1 MKKNYSYRHN
11 VMQDGMRAITF
22 RRTVSGTGVLIMIS
36 MTAWWIFY
44 LRFKP
49 WDRYATAYQGVL
61 NPMLL
66 EPPVQ
71 PCLLNQPLVFDQTTY
86 PNYTEVVVL
95 NRDRL
100 YHQGDVLTVKVVAR
114 DKEGRSK
121 TYGGDFFRARL
132 VSSDGSLQASSAGHV
147 TDHCNGTYTVQF
159 PLYWVGDVSIKI
171 QLVHPSEAVKVLQ
184 SLRQVPNKR
193 DFNCTFVDVKTEN
206 NYTQQCFSSNNP
218 SLPPHR
224 QCDFSKPEVNGT
236 WICEKPEKLPCS
248 AITKCRWNPD
258 MSRVLGLVSPEE
270 MKLFQ
275 KPYLEVELE
284 VNPKEPIRVLETELP
299 TPEHLPACTGNTRE
313 SGASLGHW
321 SGKVWKSAVCNVR
334 VFTKEDIRQCLANKI
349 VYLQGDSTIRQWS
362 ERLKKVARLH
372 DNERTMYSPVV
383 QVGDNNK
390 WNISVRYRFHHFPV
404 QGKPWIN
411 FHDLRYIVDELDLT
425 QGGPNTVIVLSL
437 WAHFTAEPL
446 DMIRSRLY
454 AIRGAIHRLLRR
466 SPGTLVFVRTGTT
479 REHKEEKLEYYLLAS
494 DWLAYQ
500 ITEVIREIFR
510 EDPDVFVFDTWD
522 MSVCQPGED
531 YIHPDQTMVDNQL
544 NRLFSH
550 ICPN

>member
-1 MKKNYSYRHN
+1 MASA
-11 VMQDGMRAITF
+11 RAYAVFTVLTAAVFITTWMF
-22 RRTVSGTGVLIMIS
+22 PYQQFMTWGQYTTV
-36 MTAWWIFY
+36 
-44 LRFKP
+44 
-49 WDRYATAYQGVL
+49 YQGVPK
-61 NPMLL
+61 PMVSKLRL
-66 EPPVQ
+66 IQPPVQ
-71 PCLLNQPLVFDQTTY
+71 PCLLNYSIHFDQTTY
-86 PNYTEVVVL
+86 PTYTEVVVL

-100 YHQGDVLTVKVVAR
+100 YRKGDVLTVKVVAR

-132 VSSDGSLQASSAGHV
+132 VSSDRSLQASSAGHV

-159 PLYWVGDVSIKI
+159 PLYWVGNISIKI

-193 DFNCTFVDVKTEN
+193 DFHCTFVDRKTKGQ
-206 NYTQQCFSSNNP
+206 YTQQCFSSNNP

-224 QCDFSKPEVNGT
+224 KCDFSKPEANGT

-258 MSRVLGLVSPEE
+258 MSRVRGLVSQEE
-270 MKLFQ
+270 IKLFQ
-275 KPYLEVELE
+275 KPYLETELE
-284 VNPKEPIRVLETELP
+284 VHPKEPIRVLETELP

-334 VFTKEDIRQCLANKI
+334 VFTKEDIRQCLANKT
-349 VYLQGDSTIRQWS
+349 VY
-362 ERLKKVARLH
+362 
-372 DNERTMYSPVV
+372 M
-383 QVGDNNK
+383 QVFRVRNNNQ
-390 WNISVRYRFHHFPV
+390 WNISVCYRFHNVPV
-404 QGKPWIN
+404 QGSPWVN
-411 FHDLRYIVDELDLT
+411 FHDYRYTADELDAT
-425 QGGPNTVIVLSL
+425 EGGPNTVIVLSL

-454 AIRGAIHRLLRR
+454 AIRGAIHRLQRR

-479 REHKEEKLEYYLLAS
+479 REHKGGKFEYYLLAS

-500 ITEVIREIFR
+500 ITEVIREVFR
-510 EDPDVFVFDTWD
+510 DVPDVVVLDTWD
-522 MSVCQPGED
+522 MSVCQWGKD
-531 YIHPDQTMVDNQL
+531 QVHPDQTMVDNQL

-550 ICPN
+550 ICPKY